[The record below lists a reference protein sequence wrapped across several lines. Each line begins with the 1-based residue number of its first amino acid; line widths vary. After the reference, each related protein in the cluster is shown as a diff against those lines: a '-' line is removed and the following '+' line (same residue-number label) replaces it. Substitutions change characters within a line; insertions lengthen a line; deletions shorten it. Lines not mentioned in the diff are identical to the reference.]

1 MRGSFDRGLAAAV
14 SAKHVRLP
22 GVSDSNQRTSGTVD
36 WVGLGAALI
45 TIGLWS
51 SAFVGIRAA
60 GEDISPGPLAFGRL
74 IIGAVLLGTLAFV
87 RRGPLPRGRDLALVV
102 GTGVIWF
109 AGYNLS
115 LNAAEQVVDAGTAAM
130 LVFIGPLLVI
140 LLAGVFLG
148 EGFPRRVVLG
158 AMVAFAGILTI
169 GLAVAGAE
177 GGPDPTWGIV
187 LCLLAALTAAIGVTL
202 EKPVLGRISA
212 LNVTALACAV
222 GAIVTAPFASSLVAE
237 LAVAAPNSVAW
248 LVYLGVFPTS
258 VAFTTWAFALNRTT
272 AGRLATTMY
281 LIPPTTI
288 FLAWAILGE
297 VPPLVAIV
305 GGALSVAGVV
315 IAQSRAKPAP
325 AFLPEATQE
334 AG

>member
-1 MRGSFDRGLAAAV
+1 MNTESTKSATDWAGLAAALV
-14 SAKHVRLP
+14 
-22 GVSDSNQRTSGTVD
+22 
-36 WVGLGAALI
+36 

-60 GEDISPGPLAFGRL
+60 GTDISPGALAFGRL
-74 IIGAVLLGTLAFV
+74 LIGAVLLGGLALV
-87 RRGPLPRGRDLALVV
+87 RRGPLPKGRDWLLVI

-109 AGYNLS
+109 GGYNLS

-130 LVFIGPLLVI
+130 LVFIAPLLVI

-148 EGFPRRVVLG
+148 EGFPRRVVMG
-158 AMVAFAGILTI
+158 AAVAFLGIVTI
-169 GLAVAGAE
+169 GLAVRSDAGT
-177 GGPDPTWGIV
+177 DPTLGIL
-187 LCLLAALTAAIGVTL
+187 LCLAAALCAAIGVTL
-202 EKPVLGRISA
+202 EKPVLERVSA

-222 GAIVTAPFASSLVAE
+222 GALATAPFAPT
-237 LAVAAPNSVAW
+237 LAADLAAADPNSIGW

-288 FLAWAILGE
+288 GLAWVVLGE
-297 VPPLVAIV
+297 VPPLVAII
-305 GGALSVAGVV
+305 GGALSIGGVV
-315 IAQSRAKPAP
+315 VAQSRPATTPAAP
-325 AFLPEATQE
+325 ASRQVPVED
-334 AG
+334 

>member
-1 MRGSFDRGLAAAV
+1 MNT
-14 SAKHVRLP
+14 
-22 GVSDSNQRTSGTVD
+22 DSNQGTTD
-36 WVGLGAALI
+36 WTGLGAALV
-45 TIGLWS
+45 TIGLWA

-60 GEDISPGPLAFGRL
+60 GADISPGALAFGRL
-74 IIGAVLLGTLAFV
+74 VIGAVLLGSLALI
-87 RRGPLPRGRDLALVV
+87 RRGPLPRGRDLVMVV

-158 AMVAFAGILTI
+158 AAVAFTGILII
-169 GLAVAGAE
+169 GLTVAE
-177 GGPDPTWGIV
+177 GASGPDPIWGIV
-187 LCLLAALTAAIGVTL
+187 LCLVAALTAAIGVTF
-202 EKPVLGRISA
+202 EKPVLRQISA

-222 GAIVTAPFASSLVAE
+222 GALVTAPFAPQLLSEVAVAE
-237 LAVAAPNSVAW
+237 PTSVAW

-258 VAFTTWAFALNRTT
+258 VAFTTWAFAMGRSS

-281 LIPPTTI
+281 LIPPTAI
-288 FLAWAILGE
+288 VLAWLFLGE
-297 VPPLVAIV
+297 VPALVAIL
-305 GGALSVAGVV
+305 GGALSIAGVV
-315 IAQSRAKPAP
+315 IAQSRGAP
-325 AFLPEATQE
+325 AAALAQE
-334 AG
+334 VSSP

>member
-1 MRGSFDRGLAAAV
+1 MVTADTPQRETDWPGLAAALV
-14 SAKHVRLP
+14 
-22 GVSDSNQRTSGTVD
+22 
-36 WVGLGAALI
+36 

-74 IIGAVLLGTLAFV
+74 AIGAVLLGVLALV
-87 RRGPLPRGRDLALVV
+87 RRGALPRGRDWLLVI
-102 GTGVIWF
+102 GTGIIWF
-109 AGYNLS
+109 GGYNLS

-148 EGFPRRVVLG
+148 EGFPRRVVVG
-158 AMVAFAGILTI
+158 AALAFAGILAI
-169 GLAVAGAE
+169 GLAVSAAE
-177 GGPDPTWGIV
+177 SGPDPTWGIL
-187 LCLLAALTAAIGVTL
+187 LCLLAALCAAIGVTL
-202 EKPVLGRISA
+202 EKPVLERVSA
-212 LNVTALACAV
+212 LNVTALACVV
-222 GAIVTAPFASSLVAE
+222 GALVTAPFAPALASELSVAH
-237 LAVAAPNSVAW
+237 ADSVAW
-248 LVYLGVFPTS
+248 LVFLGIFPTS
-258 VAFTTWAFALNRTT
+258 VAFSTWAFALGRTT

-288 FLAWAILGE
+288 ILAWVILGE

-305 GGALSVAGVV
+305 GGVLSIAGVV
-315 IAQSRAKPAP
+315 IAQSRAAPAP
-325 AFLPEATQE
+325 VVSLE